1 MKHHGRSRRLVAA
14 SGADA
19 SDIVLT
25 TYQTVESE
33 YRQTKAKK
41 GVLFSTHWDRIVLDE
56 GE

>member
-1 MKHHGRSRRLVAA
+1 MKHHGRSRRQGAA